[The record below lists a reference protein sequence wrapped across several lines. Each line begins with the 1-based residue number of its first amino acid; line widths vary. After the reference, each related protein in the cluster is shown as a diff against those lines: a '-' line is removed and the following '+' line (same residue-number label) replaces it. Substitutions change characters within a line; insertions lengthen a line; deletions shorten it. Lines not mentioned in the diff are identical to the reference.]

1 MNTLVE
7 NYFRLWNDYTPLLH
21 EPTFL
26 RNIKDK
32 LHLRV
37 PGFGAT
43 VLLACALGARH
54 SDDRRVLLELDN
66 TDSWQSA
73 GWKYFQRVDD
83 MHKSHLA
90 PIHVYDI
97 QICAVRFFT

>member
-1 MNTLVE
+1 M
-7 NYFRLWNDYTPLLH
+7 
-21 EPTFL
+21 

-97 QICAVRFFT
+97 QICAVRFLV